1 MLKISEI
8 PKRFQD
14 RYKKEWNWS
23 GDVNLIALGAVRR
36 TENPYFA
43 DVEKKVENQ
52 IVRWFGNWP
61 RNPYETIHV
70 ERSDGALWAINLNN
84 FLGYEKI
91 DHVDPEFPE
100 DFFLKPEDFQKGGRY
115 YVEGNEK

>member
-1 MLKISEI
+1 MLRISEI
-8 PKRFQD
+8 PKRFRD
-14 RYKKEWNWS
+14 RYKKEWNWC

-43 DVEKKVENQ
+43 DVEKNVENQ

-70 ERSDGALWAINLNN
+70 ERGDGALWAINLGN
-84 FLGYEKI
+84 FLDYTKI

-100 DFFLKPEDFQKGGRY
+100 DFFPKPEDFEKGGRY
-115 YVEGNEK
+115 YTEENKK